1 MYVTRDKSDAIV
13 FVFSVNSQ
21 HWNNLV
27 PRLPLR
33 GLLPDA
39 VYEVTEPNPND
50 ITQVAGTFFMIETDG
65 KLSFLCF
72 FCSYP
77 LLKAPAYQLGVSSA
91 LLTGDILMSGG
102 LPIRFYT
109 LDDAVVFYL
118 KRVNQM

>member
-65 KLSFLCF
+65 KLSFFVF

-77 LLKAPAYQLGVSSA
+77 SL
-91 LLTGDILMSGG
+91 
-102 LPIRFYT
+102 
-109 LDDAVVFYL
+109 
-118 KRVNQM
+118 